1 MLCSAAWIIES
12 RGLPDYYFF
21 FHIRSVTMLDRPRK
35 SKQMADMDDNG
46 VGHDISS
53 ARAYYCSLLRGDSP
67 HYLD

>member
-1 MLCSAAWIIES
+1 
-12 RGLPDYYFF
+12 
-21 FHIRSVTMLDRPRK
+21 MLDRPRK